1 MIFCGHQCE
10 NEDNWNKYKTKS
22 YGKSLEIKSCV
33 AIGAVVGIG
42 AVVAIGAQV
51 AIGALLAIGAVVAS
65 GAVVG
70 TDDHC
75 TYMQIR

>member
-1 MIFCGHQCE
+1 MIFYGHQCE

-22 YGKSLEIKSCV
+22 CGKSLEIKPCV

-51 AIGALLAIGAVVAS
+51 AIGALLAIGAIVAL
-65 GAVVG
+65 GAVVATG
-70 TDDHC
+70 GHC
-75 TYMQIR
+75 KYLQIS